1 MSRKL
6 KKSTR
11 ITTLIILFP
20 LLTLLLYG
28 GLSHLFFF
36 YAKQADAKHE
46 LARYEKM
53 LMDAEKNNLIEKV
66 ENLTRFIR
74 YYNYKSGDK
83 IKKEVKSIIYA
94 AANIANNIYH
104 EYQHIMSEEALKRL
118 IIRALKR
125 VDFEGDI
132 GYLFLQDMQGNAHI
146 HPDKNIVGTN
156 TLNIR
161 DVNGKYIIKE
171 FMAVLE
177 EKGEG
182 FVDYYWYIPN
192 TDKKSMHYKISF
204 VKKLD
209 MYDWYI
215 GAGEYLKYM
224 TQFVSEE
231 MLTYIKEN
239 ANFKYGHFFVSN
251 SNNEIIFHPD
261 PNNLEEMSRFRMEGV
276 YEDDKRIAFTAY
288 VAEYDWYITA
298 VKELKGIQKN
308 ITQQKNK
315 NEKKIAEDI
324 RTNLY
329 LMVSTWLLSLLLS
342 LYLSSVVNRMLK
354 RYEEQLSESNDKL
367 IFQSRQALIGELF
380 SMIAHQWRQPINKIA
395 SILALLR
402 FNTDSDKPDY
412 KALDKRFQE
421 IEESVEFMSD
431 TIDDFRTFYQ
441 PKESSEEVNLKV
453 LIDKSIDFLSGSI
466 RKKDITVVKELE
478 DITCNMYSN
487 EFLQVMINLIKNA
500 TDAVAQRG
508 VIIVKL
514 YRSEH
519 DGVIVS
525 VEDNGKGIDPKSL
538 SQIFDPYYSTK
549 IDSMGLGLYMSRM
562 IIEKHLG
569 GRIEVESLAKGVKF
583 TLFFTCNHR

>member
-1 MSRKL
+1 MS
-6 KKSTR
+6 KKSTNSIK

-36 YAKQADAKHE
+36 YAKQADAKNE
-46 LARYEKM
+46 LSRYEKM
-53 LMDAEKNNLIEKV
+53 LMDAEKNSLIEKV

-83 IKKEVKSIIYA
+83 IKKEVKSIIHA
-94 AANIANNIYH
+94 SANIANNIYH
-104 EYQHIMSEEALKRL
+104 KYKETMSEKALKKL
-118 IIRALKR
+118 IINALKR

-132 GYLFLQDMQGNAHI
+132 GYLFLLDTEGNTYI
-146 HPDKNIVGTN
+146 HPDQNIVGTN
-156 TLNIR
+156 IQNIR

-171 FMAVLE
+171 FISVLE

-204 VKKLD
+204 VKMLD

-231 MLTYIKEN
+231 MLTYIREN
-239 ANFKYGHFFVSN
+239 AYFKYGHFFVSN
-251 SNNEIIFHPD
+251 SKNEIIFHPEPD
-261 PNNLEEMSRFRMEGV
+261 NIEELSRFRMEGV

-298 VKELKGIQKN
+298 VKELKGIQQN
-308 ITQQKNK
+308 IYQQKRK
-315 NEKKIAEDI
+315 NEKKIEEDI
-324 RTNLY
+324 RTNFY

-342 LYLSSVVNRMLK
+342 LYLSLVVNRMLK
-354 RYEEQLSESNDKL
+354 RYEERLNESNDKL

-402 FNTDSDKPDY
+402 FNTPNDKPDY
-412 KALDKRFQE
+412 KALDKKFQE

-441 PKESSEEVNLKV
+441 PKESSEVVNLKM
-453 LIDKSIDFLSGSI
+453 LIHKSIDFLSGSI
-466 RKKDITVVKELE
+466 RKKDIDITEELE
-478 DITCNMYSN
+478 DIACKMYSN

-500 TDAVAQRG
+500 TDAVDQRG
-508 VIIVKL
+508 EIKVKL
-514 YRSEH
+514 YRKE
-519 DGVIVS
+519 GKAIVS
-525 VEDNGKGIDPKSL
+525 VEDNGKGIDAVAL
-538 SQIFDPYYSTK
+538 SKIFDPYYSTK
-549 IDSMGLGLYMSRM
+549 TDSMGLGLYMSRM

-569 GRIEVESLAKGVKF
+569 GKIEVESLEKGVRF
-583 TLFFTCNHR
+583 TLSFHLQS